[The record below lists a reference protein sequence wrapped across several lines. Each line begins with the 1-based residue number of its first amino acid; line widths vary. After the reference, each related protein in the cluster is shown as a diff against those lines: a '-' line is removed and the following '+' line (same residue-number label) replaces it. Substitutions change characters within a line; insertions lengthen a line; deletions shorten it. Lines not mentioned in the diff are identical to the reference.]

1 MLLIVSLPLMAVA
14 EDDPAAVADTAS
26 EPVAEEVQDAETPA
40 DPSVPEKA
48 EEPAAGDAPVVVAG
62 EAGDAPE
69 EPAVEVKAGD
79 TPAPA
84 VAQTAVAEEPTE
96 DIMPL
101 EAVVNGAVVTESNDA
116 AVPEAPVMRM
126 GLRAV
131 PAKAAS
137 VDNSTSLPDGEYLS
151 TDYKFTFTNTA
162 GEAKEILKL
171 ESIVVSNGKATGN
184 FSASNDHKQVYYLG
198 HYEDGMDTGSEGFVP
213 ITNRQVSFP
222 VALNSNTNVSVEIKM
237 GSKYKWVNYI
247 YNIAIDESQEITT
260 DTYSVSFNAVDKD
273 TGSSIDS
280 AQITVKDADGKAVN
294 PDSQGLYT
302 LEKAKYTLTATA
314 QDYEDATEEHIPT
327 QNETHTVRMK
337 HVEVVPEGTTVF
349 KEDTKDPSK
358 TNLFNT
364 TAMFKVIKG
373 TLVNNGDKS
382 TLTIVLNG
390 KGYHHLFKGTYE
402 QCLAGGVD
410 ESKWI
415 AGKTNSDGKW
425 EFVIPISATETFIP
439 IVAISNSHLE
449 KVKAGEETLGDA
461 IFARQLVIDPKAV
474 TLTAGDYDAVIDI
487 QVISKS
493 DVFKAD
499 SKGTMEVIG
508 GPNSNNYACK
518 PVITMLDSLYDKAFI
533 GTAEE
538 AAKAGSDRIKISGG
552 KFAFSFTNSFGEDG
566 RELTFE
572 DKKPIAV
579 AFYDTKDGKWI
590 DHKLTIDKAAATV
603 TIESLAEGEAPPEKP
618 AQPDKDKNKD
628 ASNTTTKKVDNS
640 TGLADGTYK
649 PDSFSFSGGTGKVRI
664 VCDSIEIKGGK
675 AFATIRFVKK
685 DGSPASVDMLRASG
699 KTYSGDNKFTI
710 PVKLNK
716 NNKIVARTT
725 AMSQPHWVEYMIY
738 VGLDA
743 AGDGTGGAAVG
754 DNTADFDTEAP
765 AIPGLKAV
773 GEVETPFSDLVTIFE
788 YEEGYY
794 LIELDAV
801 RDTARDTVEYRTQME
816 KERSVPTEEAKPE
829 EAVEGEEEAADAAAE
844 AKASDVLKN
853 EIVKYLV
860 VPEGKDVPA
869 GIDGDVLIIKQPVE
883 NGYIASAD
891 ALAIITELGKDGC
904 FTTAGFEDETLA
916 GGREFA
922 GLPTEWDLKA
932 MLIKETDFAVQP
944 SDVLPVADADVDAA
958 MEALITLADRAGQMD
973 MAMFIDRSADEQTE
987 LGRAEWYKV
996 YGAIFGAM
1004 DKADELYKKAV
1015 DGADENAKKEAEE
1028 LLAKRAEE
1036 RTAMIK
1042 EARDAAEA

>member
-1 MLLIVSLPLMAVA
+1 
-14 EDDPAAVADTAS
+14 
-26 EPVAEEVQDAETPA
+26 
-40 DPSVPEKA
+40 
-48 EEPAAGDAPVVVAG
+48 
-62 EAGDAPE
+62 
-69 EPAVEVKAGD
+69 
-79 TPAPA
+79 
-84 VAQTAVAEEPTE
+84 
-96 DIMPL
+96 
-101 EAVVNGAVVTESNDA
+101 
-116 AVPEAPVMRM
+116 
-126 GLRAV
+126 
-131 PAKAAS
+131 
-137 VDNSTSLPDGEYLS
+137 
-151 TDYKFTFTNTA
+151 
-162 GEAKEILKL
+162 
-171 ESIVVSNGKATGN
+171 
-184 FSASNDHKQVYYLG
+184 
-198 HYEDGMDTGSEGFVP
+198 
-213 ITNRQVSFP
+213 
-222 VALNSNTNVSVEIKM
+222 
-237 GSKYKWVNYI
+237 
-247 YNIAIDESQEITT
+247 
-260 DTYSVSFNAVDKD
+260 
-273 TGSSIDS
+273 
-280 AQITVKDADGKAVN
+280 
-294 PDSQGLYT
+294 
-302 LEKAKYTLTATA
+302 
-314 QDYEDATEEHIPT
+314 
-327 QNETHTVRMK
+327 
-337 HVEVVPEGTTVF
+337 
-349 KEDTKDPSK
+349 
-358 TNLFNT
+358 
-364 TAMFKVIKG
+364 
-373 TLVNNGDKS
+373 
-382 TLTIVLNG
+382 
-390 KGYHHLFKGTYE
+390 
-402 QCLAGGVD
+402 
-410 ESKWI
+410 
-415 AGKTNSDGKW
+415 
-425 EFVIPISATETFIP
+425 
-439 IVAISNSHLE
+439 
-449 KVKAGEETLGDA
+449 
-461 IFARQLVIDPKAV
+461 
-474 TLTAGDYDAVIDI
+474 
-487 QVISKS
+487 
-493 DVFKAD
+493 
-499 SKGTMEVIG
+499 
-508 GPNSNNYACK
+508 
-518 PVITMLDSLYDKAFI
+518 
-533 GTAEE
+533 
-538 AAKAGSDRIKISGG
+538 
-552 KFAFSFTNSFGEDG
+552 
-566 RELTFE
+566 
-572 DKKPIAV
+572 
-579 AFYDTKDGKWI
+579 
-590 DHKLTIDKAAATV
+590 
-603 TIESLAEGEAPPEKP
+603 
-618 AQPDKDKNKD
+618 
-628 ASNTTTKKVDNS
+628 
-640 TGLADGTYK
+640 
-649 PDSFSFSGGTGKVRI
+649 
-664 VCDSIEIKGGK
+664 
-675 AFATIRFVKK
+675 
-685 DGSPASVDMLRASG
+685 MLRASG

-710 PVKLNK
+710 PVQLNK

-816 KERSVPTEEAKPE
+816 KERSVPTEDAKPE

-922 GLPTEWDLKA
+922 GLPAEWDLKA
-932 MLIKETDFAVQP
+932 MLIKETDLAVQP